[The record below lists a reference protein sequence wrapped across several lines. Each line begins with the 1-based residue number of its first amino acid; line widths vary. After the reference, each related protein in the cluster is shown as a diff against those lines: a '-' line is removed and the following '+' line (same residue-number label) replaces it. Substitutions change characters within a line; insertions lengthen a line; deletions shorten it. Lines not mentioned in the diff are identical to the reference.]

1 MALVIEEYITMAEP
15 VSSKLLEKSGFCGLK
30 SASIRAEMNQLERWG
45 YLLHLHTSGGR
56 IPTDRAYRYLV
67 DNLISW
73 DELEPSSQERK
84 TISAVINDSDIR
96 KLNKNIAHTLSVLS
110 DSIVITSVIEQDDFF
125 KFGLASL
132 FEMPDFRELERAFK
146 VTSFVDEFEKIFD
159 RLERYISEDMEN
171 PRIFIGRENPVG
183 GVKNETIILAKY
195 NLPDG
200 LTGSMTMI
208 GPTRMDYEKNIGL
221 VKYATE
227 ELNKL
232 AQNI

>member
-1 MALVIEEYITMAEP
+1 M
-15 VSSKLLEKSGFCGLK
+15 
-30 SASIRAEMNQLERWG
+30 
-45 YLLHLHTSGGR
+45 
-56 IPTDRAYRYLV
+56 
-67 DNLISW
+67 
-73 DELEPSSQERK
+73 
-84 TISAVINDSDIR
+84 
-96 KLNKNIAHTLSVLS
+96 
-110 DSIVITSVIEQDDFF
+110 
-125 KFGLASL
+125 
-132 FEMPDFRELERAFK
+132 
-146 VTSFVDEFEKIFD
+146 
-159 RLERYISEDMEN
+159 ERYISEDMEN
-171 PRIFIGRENPVG
+171 PLIFIGRENPVG